1 MSVPPDLTWVQAY
14 EGLPM
19 PDVVDAAE
27 ADGHQVRVV
36 QAGDAMTLDYRPN
49 RLNVVVDDEGAVL
62 RVFGG

>member
-19 PDVVDAAE
+19 PDIVDVAE

-36 QAGDAMTLDYRPN
+36 RAGDAMTLDYRPT
-49 RLNVVVDDEGAVL
+49 RLNVVVDDDDRVL